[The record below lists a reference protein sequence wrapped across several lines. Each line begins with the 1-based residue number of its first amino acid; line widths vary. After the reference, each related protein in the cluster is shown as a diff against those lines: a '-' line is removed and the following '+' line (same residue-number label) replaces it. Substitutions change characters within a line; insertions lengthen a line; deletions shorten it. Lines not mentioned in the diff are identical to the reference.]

1 MYKINKFVKQ
11 RIIELKT
18 KTCLISNGRNRMLL
32 TLVSP
37 VCFLMPIKKVIHSS
51 KLKTDWL
58 GEAEFNDQ

>member
-1 MYKINKFVKQ
+1 M
-11 RIIELKT
+11 IIELKT